1 MKNQIKPKRK
11 HKFKFLSIVMLLVLC
26 ISLAFNNEQSVQ
38 VCHALAS
45 WTPSGGFQPG
55 ISATL
60 PDYGNGLI
68 DVPVVTVPHISVV
81 SPNAD
86 GSLRAYNTLK
96 VKNDKIDTSYG
107 GWKHA
112 SFVEYFVH
120 SIDQ

>member
-1 MKNQIKPKRK
+1 MKNTIKPKRK
-11 HKFKFLSIVMLLVLC
+11 RKFKFLSVMILLVLC
-26 ISLAFNNEQSVQ
+26 LSIIFNNQGTVQ

-86 GSLRAYNTLK
+86 GSLRAY
-96 VKNDKIDTSYG
+96 
-107 GWKHA
+107 
-112 SFVEYFVH
+112 E
-120 SIDQ
+120 